1 MSHCLKEHGKARLDY
16 SFSAIVL
23 FEITPVN
30 VLGADKS
37 AFFRAFYL
45 LALGFGDFGEIV
57 VPCEDKF
64 LIHFF
69 QPVGIAIV
77 SVNDLA
83 VSVFCNITESVFVV
97 IKLRRITVM
106 ENQRQV
112 VKAVKIRP
120 HDFLSG
126 NISSALTYAV

>member
-37 AFFRAFYL
+37 AFFRVLYL
-45 LALGFGDFGEIV
+45 LALGFGDFGEIA

-64 LIHFF
+64 LIQFF

-77 SVNDLA
+77 SMNDFA
-83 VSVFCNITESVFVV
+83 VSVFRNITESVFVV
-97 IKLRRITVM
+97 IKSRRITIR
-106 ENQRQV
+106 EN
-112 VKAVKIRP
+112 
-120 HDFLSG
+120 
-126 NISSALTYAV
+126 